1 MPNSRPKKAT
11 AGRVFSL
18 RIRPHLTWFNPWASI
33 GAYLLKHVSARS
45 FCCTTRRRSSP
56 WPGGGASAWQQK
68 RLKIS
73 QFNRPYFLERL
84 YLKQSSMVDL
94 SRLTFLFRDDCGM
107 RRIITAFSTFMCS
120 TSFSVVHLKI

>member
-1 MPNSRPKKAT
+1 MPNSRPEKQLQV
-11 AGRVFSL
+11 GFSAFEL
-18 RIRPHLTWFNPWASI
+18 RPRLTRFNTWASI
-33 GAYLLKHVSARS
+33 GSYLLKRVSVRS

-56 WPGGGASAWQQK
+56 WPWGGASAWQQK

-107 RRIITAFSTFMCS
+107 RRIMTAFSTFMCS